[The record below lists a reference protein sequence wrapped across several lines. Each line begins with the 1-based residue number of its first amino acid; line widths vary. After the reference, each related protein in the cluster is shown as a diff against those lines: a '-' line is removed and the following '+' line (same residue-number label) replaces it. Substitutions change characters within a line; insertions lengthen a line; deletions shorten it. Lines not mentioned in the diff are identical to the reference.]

1 MNTEEQKKKKYDAS
15 IHFTIKGQTM
25 EEIDKKIDIWLENQ
39 SLIDFS
45 EKAEGEPS
53 SVLHHCFLPR
63 ETVVAKGFGT
73 EVVDVLD
80 EISGENQIRWFGA
93 SDTLGMS
100 RLLMLQNIKRLNGIA
115 LFVGEV
121 KEGVKEEY
129 ELATQIGVECILI
142 P

>member
-1 MNTEEQKKKKYDAS
+1 MTKQSKKYDAS

-25 EEIDKKIDIWLENQ
+25 KEINKKIDNWLATQ

-53 SVLHHCFLPR
+53 AVLHHCFLPR
-63 ETVVAKGFGT
+63 EMVVARGFST
-73 EVVDVLD
+73 EVVDTLD
-80 EISGENQIRWFGA
+80 EISGESQVRWFGA
-93 SDTLGMS
+93 SDDLGMS
-100 RLLMLQNIKRLNGIA
+100 RLLMLQNIKRLKGIA
-115 LFVGEV
+115 IFVGEV

-129 ELATQIGVECILI
+129 ELSSQMEVECVLI

>member
-1 MNTEEQKKKKYDAS
+1 MTEQSKKYDAS
-15 IHFTIKGQTM
+15 IHFTIKGQSM
-25 EEIDKKIDIWLENQ
+25 ADIDKKIDNWLENQ
-39 SLIDFS
+39 SRIDFS
-45 EKAEGEPS
+45 ESDETGR

-73 EVVDVLD
+73 EVVDALD

-93 SDTLGMS
+93 SETLGMS
-100 RLLMLQNIKRLNGIA
+100 RLLMLQNLKRLNGIA